1 MQPSRIQ
8 FLVSMK
14 TSEPAKSRS
23 LPSLALLAGGL
34 ATRLRP
40 VTTTIPKSMLRV
52 GGEPFVAHQLRL
64 LRDQGIR
71 HVVLCV
77 GHLGEQIRDFVEDGA
92 AFGLSV
98 QYSFDGPV
106 LKGTGG
112 AIRQAL
118 PLLGSHFFVMYGD
131 SYLPTSFA
139 RVYEQFAA
147 SEALGLMTVFRNEN
161 RWDKS
166 NVEFSE
172 DRIVRY
178 DKSNPDPTMDYI
190 DYGLGIL
197 SSVAFDGWESKDAF
211 DLARVY
217 ESLVARGQLA
227 GYEAKD
233 RFFEIGSHEGL
244 AEADTTLF
252 HQLESLHSPSGDY
265 PKLTDEPGGRS

>member
-1 MQPSRIQ
+1 M
-8 FLVSMK
+8 
-14 TSEPAKSRS
+14 
-23 LPSLALLAGGL
+23 
-34 ATRLRP
+34 
-40 VTTTIPKSMLRV
+40 TIPKSMLRV
-52 GGEPFVAHQLRL
+52 KGEPFVAHQLRL

-77 GHLGEQIRDFVEDGA
+77 GYLGEQIRDFVQDGA

-98 QYSFDGPV
+98 QFSFDGPV

-118 PLLGSHFFVMYGD
+118 PLLGNHFFVMYGD
-131 SYLPTSFA
+131 SYLPTSFS
-139 RVYEQFAA
+139 RVYERYAA
-147 SEALGLMTVFRNEN
+147 SDALGLMTVFRNEN

-166 NVEFSE
+166 NVEFGE
-172 DRIVRY
+172 DRIIRY
-178 DKSNPDPTMDYI
+178 DKSNPDPAMDYI

-197 SSVAFDGWESKDAF
+197 SDAAFDGWESEDTF

-217 ESLVARGQLA
+217 EALVARGQLA
-227 GYEAKD
+227 GYEAKE

-244 AEADTTLF
+244 AEADTSMF
-252 HQLESLHSPSGDY
+252 HQLKNLHSPSGAF

>member
-1 MQPSRIQ
+1 
-8 FLVSMK
+8 
-14 TSEPAKSRS
+14 
-23 LPSLALLAGGL
+23 
-34 ATRLRP
+34 
-40 VTTTIPKSMLRV
+40 MLRV

-64 LRDQGIR
+64 LRDQGIC

-77 GHLGEQIRDFVEDGA
+77 GHLGEQIRDFVQDGA

-106 LKGTGG
+106 LRGTGG

-118 PLLGSHFFVMYGD
+118 PLLGDHFFVMYGD

-147 SEALGLMTVFRNEN
+147 NGSLGLMTVFRNEN

-172 DRIVRY
+172 GRIIRY
-178 DKSNPDPTMDYI
+178 DKSNPDSTMDYI

-197 SSVAFDGWESKDAF
+197 SGLAFDGREKEDRF

-217 ESLVARGQLA
+217 ESLVACGQLL
-227 GYEAKD
+227 GYEAKE
-233 RFFEIGSHEGL
+233 RFFEIGSYEGL
-244 AEADTTLF
+244 AEADTIML
-252 HQLESLHSPSGDY
+252 HQLETLVPPTGVY
-265 PKLTDEPGGRS
+265 QNLTDKSGGRS